1 MFARFLAISTA
12 TALAFGATGAA
23 ADHNSKNGAGWANMP
38 NDIHNT
44 RVETLET
51 NDNEAFRDFVKYGEG
66 SETVNSESDGTTA
79 KRMKAQKGESETVQA
94 REKRMAGAQSNN
106 RVKEQRRVRPETAT
120 GISARERSATRRS
133 DASLAKRERTQRQG
147 RTDRRGRK

>member
-1 MFARFLAISTA
+1 MFVRFLAISTA
-12 TALAFGATGAA
+12 TALAFGATVAI

-79 KRMKAQKGESETVQA
+79 KRVKAQKGESETVQA
-94 REKRMAGAQSNN
+94 QEKRMAGAQSNN
-106 RVKEQRRVRPETAT
+106 RAKEQRRVRPDTAS
-120 GISARERSATRRS
+120 GKSARQRSATRRS
-133 DASLAKRERTQRQG
+133 DASLAERQRTHRQSQTG
-147 RTDRRGRK
+147 RRGRK